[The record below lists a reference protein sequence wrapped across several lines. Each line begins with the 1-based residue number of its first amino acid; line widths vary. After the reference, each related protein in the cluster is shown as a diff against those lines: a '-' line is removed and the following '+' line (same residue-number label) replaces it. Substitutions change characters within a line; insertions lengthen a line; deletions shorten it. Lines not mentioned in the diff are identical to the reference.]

1 MPLRRLRGRSE
12 LLEKILSAF
21 SEAEVE
27 GIKDPLSVF
36 RKVLEKRAHLK
47 TRISRHNS
55 KK

>member
-1 MPLRRLRGRSE
+1 MTLRRIKGRSE

-21 SEAEVE
+21 SEAEAE
-27 GIKDPLSVF
+27 GMKDPLSVF

-47 TRISRHNS
+47 TISSHHNT